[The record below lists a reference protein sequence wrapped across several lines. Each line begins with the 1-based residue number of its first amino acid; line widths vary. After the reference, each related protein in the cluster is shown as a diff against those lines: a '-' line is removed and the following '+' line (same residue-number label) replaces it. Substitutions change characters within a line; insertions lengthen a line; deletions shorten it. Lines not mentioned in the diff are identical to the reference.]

1 MDVFVLGGG
10 DSPERE
16 VSLRSSAAVASA
28 GHQAGFNIIQLD
40 PGDDSFDLGKI
51 PAGAIVLPI
60 LHGKGGED
68 GVLQAELEKRG
79 IAYLGSDS
87 ASSAKSFDKWL
98 TRQALATAGLPIAE
112 GYLVTETTYHQNP
125 MSKKPHVLKIKGG
138 GSSIGT
144 LIVRR
149 PDKLNEAELK
159 SIFSMEPEAVLEELI
174 EGIETTVPIL
184 DQEALTPIE
193 IIPPEGVE
201 FDYENKY
208 NGRTQELCP
217 PSSIPDDV
225 QKQCMELAERVHAA
239 MDCRHLS
246 RVDIMIGD
254 GGRLVVLE
262 INTIPGLTD
271 QSLFPK
277 SATVSGMDMPQLVTR
292 FIDMVKR
299 DYHL

>member
-1 MDVFVLGGG
+1 MDIFVFGGG

-16 VSLRSSAAVASA
+16 VSLRSAAAVASA
-28 GHQAGFNIIQLD
+28 GREAGFNIIQLD
-40 PGDDSFDLGKI
+40 PADESFDLGRM

-68 GVLQAELEKRG
+68 GVLQAALEKNG

-87 ASSAKSFDKWL
+87 VSSAKSFDKWL
-98 TRQALATAGLPIAE
+98 TRQVLAAVGLPVAE
-112 GYLVTETTYHQNP
+112 GCLVTETTYPQNP

-159 SIFSMEPEAVLEELI
+159 SIFLMEPEVMLEELI
-174 EGIETTVPIL
+174 EGTETTVPIL
-184 DQEALTPIE
+184 DQGALTPIE

-217 PSSIPDDV
+217 PNSIPDDV
-225 QKQCMELAERVHAA
+225 QKQCMELAEKVHAV
-239 MDCRHLS
+239 MGCRHLS
-246 RVDIMIGD
+246 RVDIMIGAD
-254 GGRLVVLE
+254 GQVVVLE

-277 SATVSGMDMPQLVTR
+277 SAAVSGMDMPQLVSR
-292 FIDMVKR
+292 FIEMVKR